1 VGEAAAELLTGKCR
15 SSTTE
20 EPQLSPIYA
29 KPPSMTT
36 KARAVNLI
44 LQAAVR
50 MIVVMVAARMLA
62 FSGTICAAAPG
73 GAVAGST
80 AVVEGKNG
88 NLFLADELRFL
99 NFPSFWGTASA
110 KAAHSSKPEFF
121 DPLPAIFDFHRQ
133 LQERGIALLLVPV
146 PPKVAVVD
154 RALAD
159 GLDGVR
165 TNSLSKF
172 YEQLQAG
179 GVEVLDLW
187 ETLAAQQEAG
197 ESMYCKTDS
206 HWSGAG
212 CVTAAQ
218 AVAKR
223 IVNTLPALERKHLDL
238 QVKWEER
245 VIRGDLAELLAAG
258 KPEAES
264 VRVRRITG
272 RAIKSDPKSPVLI
285 IGDSHTL
292 VFHDFLGDAAGFPD
306 QLAFELDL
314 APEWIGTR
322 GSAANAVRLSLLRR
336 ATREADYLSGKK
348 VIVWLFAAREFTE
361 ADQGWQKIPLSVLG
375 GRGK

>member
-1 VGEAAAELLTGKCR
+1 
-15 SSTTE
+15 
-20 EPQLSPIYA
+20 
-29 KPPSMTT
+29 MTI

-44 LQAAVR
+44 LQAAAR
-50 MIVVMVAARMLA
+50 MIVMVGAGILP
-62 FSGTICAAAPG
+62 FSRPICEAAPG

-99 NFPSFWGTASA
+99 SFPSFWGTDSA
-110 KAAHSSKPEFF
+110 KTAHSSKPDFF

-133 LQERGIALLLVPV
+133 LQQRGIALLVVPV
-146 PPKVAVVD
+146 PPKVALVD

-179 GVEVLDLW
+179 GVEVLDLRQV
-187 ETLAAQQEAG
+187 LAAQQEAG

-223 IVNTLPALERKHLDL
+223 IADTLPTLQRKHLDL

-258 KPEAES
+258 KPEEER

-272 RAIKSDPKSPVLI
+272 RAVKSDPQSPVLI

-292 VFHDFLGDAAGFPD
+292 VFHDFLGEAAGFPD

-314 APEWIGTR
+314 LPEWIGTR

-336 ATREADYLSGKK
+336 ATLEADYLGGKK

-361 ADQGWQKIPLSVLG
+361 ADQGWQKIPLSVRG
-375 GRGK
+375 GGGK